1 VGWSEDQLS
10 FCARLIEEYSEDE
23 IEAGLLREAAEPVF
37 SHCEGFGEITDT
49 DLLAHEMQEAIR
61 PDIEL
66 ALIRDQVESLK
77 RLGTEELERRMA
89 EARQSA

>member
-10 FCARLIEEYSEDE
+10 FFVRLIEEYSEDE
-23 IEAGLLREAAEPVF
+23 IDAGLLPEAAEPVF
-37 SHCEGFGEITDT
+37 SYGEGFAEITDT
-49 DLLAHEMQEAIR
+49 DLLAHEMQEALR

-66 ALIRDQVESLK
+66 ALMRDQVESLK

-89 EARQSA
+89 